1 MTVLS
6 FPEGGRDG
14 AKDAAEHEVMILL
27 GEAAD
32 KRFVKL
38 ALIGVDGNGESTL
51 LTNCTEIEAV
61 AMHESAKLTYF
72 FEP

>member
-38 ALIGVDGNGESTL
+38 ALIGVDGNGEPTL

-72 FEP
+72 FEG